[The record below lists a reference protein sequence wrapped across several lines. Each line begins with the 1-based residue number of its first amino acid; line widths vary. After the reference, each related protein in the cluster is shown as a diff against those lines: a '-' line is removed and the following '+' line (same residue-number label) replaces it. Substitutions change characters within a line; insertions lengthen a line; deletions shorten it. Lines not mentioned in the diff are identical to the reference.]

1 MGLRAV
7 PPTGDTQAI
16 ALAVGK
22 RLGLDEVHA
31 ELLPDEKVA
40 KVKALRAAGR
50 RVAMVGDGINAGPAL
65 AEASVGVTMGSG
77 PGRGPCE
84 RRRGAT
90 GNNLPKFVETARVA
104 RRCRRIIWSESSTER
119 AGYRTCRPSARGTAR
134 TKHGLPDA
142 SPG

>member
-7 PPTGDTQAI
+7 LLTGDAQAI

-40 KVKALRAAGR
+40 KVTALRAVGR
-50 RVAMVGDGINAGPAL
+50 RVAMVGDGINDAPAL
-65 AEASVGVTMGSG
+65 AEANVGVAMGSG

-84 RRRGAT
+84 RRRGAA
-90 GNNLPKFVETARVA
+90 GNNLPEFVEMAQIA
-104 RRCRRIIWSESSTER
+104 RRLIIWSESTAER
-119 AGYRTCRPSARGTAR
+119 AGYRTSRPSARGAAG
-134 TKHGLPDA
+134 TKHGLPNA
-142 SPG
+142 RPG